1 MNMCVANLFFLLLRI
16 GATRTF
22 DALARTKKFYFIIL
36 KPYFMTDESE
46 VDLKCLEAVDC
57 TKEPGCAYSKWYQQC
72 VPEDI
77 YRDIGRVRNGP
88 KAQSYF
94 RQVPQEVLGKHGQ
107 ESLTTYCE
115 MQSSRT
121 CYAPCTHG
129 WSGCTT
135 EDRQFEPLKKEK
147 VDSLLRR
154 IFKVTVTNSRFDF
167 STRHTIEKLSSYCWL
182 FILHM
187 KIYSYTSN
195 DFLGA
200 MYRTLISANVSLKD
214 IFGDDFSNMI
224 SAPILEEVVFRGSL
238 LLSDEVIH
246 KLMDKIDEKLQLDP
260 QRKRATLEVLHL
272 ITLLAQATLFGLA
285 HINNVWSYRES
296 AVYVAT
302 AFWSAIVWG
311 SLARKHGLKSSILSH
326 MLNNTISETTKK
338 SKTVAMLSGIAHMML
353 RMKWIPNS
361 ATTNKY
367 HVLLQHSQRF
377 MPIPTQSVMNEAGP
391 SDILDDSAD
400 SLEDINATELE
411 AIAEFETESRLDWI
425 CDALMNMEIK

>member
-1 MNMCVANLFFLLLRI
+1 
-16 GATRTF
+16 
-22 DALARTKKFYFIIL
+22 
-36 KPYFMTDESE
+36 MTDESE

-57 TKEPGCAYSKWYQQC
+57 TKEPGCAYSEWYEQC

-77 YRDIGRVRNGP
+77 YQDIGRVRNGP
-88 KAQSYF
+88 KARAYF
-94 RQVPQEVLGKHGQ
+94 RKVPQQVLDKHGK

-115 MQSSRT
+115 MQSRRT

-135 EDRQFEPLKKEK
+135 EDRRFDPLKKEK
-147 VDSLLRR
+147 MDSLLTR
-154 IFKVTVTNSRFDF
+154 IFKVTMANAQLDF
-167 STRHTIEKLSSYCWL
+167 TTLYTVGKLSHHCAS
-182 FILHM
+182 FIIHM
-187 KIYSYTSN
+187 KIYSATSN

-200 MYRTLISANVSLKD
+200 MYRTLLTANFTLVD
-214 IFGDDFSNMI
+214 IFGHDFATMVPG
-224 SAPILEEVVFRGSL
+224 PILEEVVFRGSL

-260 QRKRATLEVLHL
+260 RRKRASLEVLHF
-272 ITLLAQATLFGLA
+272 ITLLAQATLFGFM
-285 HINNVWSYRES
+285 HVNNVLSSEES
-296 AVYVAT
+296 ALYVAT
-302 AFWSAIVWG
+302 TFWSGIVWG

-326 MLNNTISETTKK
+326 MLDNTMAVMAQK
-338 SKTVAMLSGIAHMML
+338 SGIVAVLSGIAHMML

-361 ATTNKY
+361 ATATTNKY

-377 MPIPTQSVMNEAGP
+377 VSIPTQSVMNEAGP